1 MNDTVLFI
9 SAYNSTHYKVSN
21 WILRKIHQSFPLTKK
36 MKIQPLLK
44 KYHLSFVATDEVFI
58 SVDGK
63 AKVNAHYDYVQ
74 QRTTFSFSP
83 KDVTDND
90 SDTMPFVK
98 NSGFY
103 INLRHAQSVLVDDR
117 YFKINFTFW
126 LSPFLVWINS
136 QIYQIDA
143 GAFMMNGVL
152 FVVFEVID
160 YKTGKPLEK
169 DDVCAKTGNYNLLLV
184 EKYQFFDEE
193 QPINTDTKIP
203 EIICGIVSNFTQ
215 ELTNK
220 CFCPKEYSFV
230 HDTIV
235 FSNNIENISDYLCK
249 LIGTKAPVSL
259 IKDISTVGIYEYYP
273 QNSCNVISN
282 FDCDQFN
289 AVLYPALILEALK
302 LYIHVFLISNL
313 ENENDI
319 HKLVRNDIYLQN
331 LFCSPS
337 LPIETH
343 NLLNYVKESESY
355 KKHSDA
361 LRLKISYF
369 SVQNDLRK
377 NRNST
382 ILNILLYIISLLG
395 AIGTLDIIE
404 AHLGVP
410 FKYSFI
416 AVIVLFALGL
426 IWWIIEYR
434 NNRRL

>member
-1 MNDTVLFI
+1 M
-9 SAYNSTHYKVSN
+9 
-21 WILRKIHQSFPLTKK
+21 
-36 MKIQPLLK
+36 
-44 KYHLSFVATDEVFI
+44 
-58 SVDGK
+58 
-63 AKVNAHYDYVQ
+63 
-74 QRTTFSFSP
+74 
-83 KDVTDND
+83 
-90 SDTMPFVK
+90 
-98 NSGFY
+98 
-103 INLRHAQSVLVDDR
+103 
-117 YFKINFTFW
+117 
-126 LSPFLVWINS
+126 
-136 QIYQIDA
+136 
-143 GAFMMNGVL
+143 
-152 FVVFEVID
+152 
-160 YKTGKPLEK
+160 
-169 DDVCAKTGNYNLLLV
+169 
-184 EKYQFFDEE
+184 
-193 QPINTDTKIP
+193 
-203 EIICGIVSNFTQ
+203 
-215 ELTNK
+215 
-220 CFCPKEYSFV
+220 
-230 HDTIV
+230 
-235 FSNNIENISDYLCK
+235 
-249 LIGTKAPVSL
+249 
-259 IKDISTVGIYEYYP
+259 
-273 QNSCNVISN
+273 
-282 FDCDQFN
+282 
-289 AVLYPALILEALK
+289 EALK

>member
-152 FVVFEVID
+152 FV
-160 YKTGKPLEK
+160 
-169 DDVCAKTGNYNLLLV
+169 
-184 EKYQFFDEE
+184 
-193 QPINTDTKIP
+193 
-203 EIICGIVSNFTQ
+203 
-215 ELTNK
+215 
-220 CFCPKEYSFV
+220 CF
-230 HDTIV
+230 
-235 FSNNIENISDYLCK
+235 
-249 LIGTKAPVSL
+249 
-259 IKDISTVGIYEYYP
+259 
-273 QNSCNVISN
+273 
-282 FDCDQFN
+282 
-289 AVLYPALILEALK
+289 
-302 LYIHVFLISNL
+302 
-313 ENENDI
+313 
-319 HKLVRNDIYLQN
+319 
-331 LFCSPS
+331 
-337 LPIETH
+337 
-343 NLLNYVKESESY
+343 
-355 KKHSDA
+355 
-361 LRLKISYF
+361 
-369 SVQNDLRK
+369 
-377 NRNST
+377 
-382 ILNILLYIISLLG
+382 
-395 AIGTLDIIE
+395 
-404 AHLGVP
+404 
-410 FKYSFI
+410 
-416 AVIVLFALGL
+416 
-426 IWWIIEYR
+426 
-434 NNRRL
+434 